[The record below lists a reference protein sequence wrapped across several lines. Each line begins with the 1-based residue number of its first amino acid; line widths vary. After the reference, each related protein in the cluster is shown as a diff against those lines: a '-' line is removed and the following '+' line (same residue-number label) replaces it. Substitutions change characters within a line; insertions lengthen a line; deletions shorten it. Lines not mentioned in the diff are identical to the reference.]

1 MRSIRRLI
9 WKWIEDTGREKKSGG
24 RSEVALGGPT
34 VQEKSKNDG
43 EMFRGG
49 RGSTKVQKN

>member
-1 MRSIRRLI
+1 MNR
-9 WKWIEDTGREKKSGG
+9 GHRERKKSGG

-43 EMFRGG
+43 EMFLGFFGVGG
-49 RGSTKVQKN
+49 GGFTKVQKN

>member
-1 MRSIRRLI
+1 MNR
-9 WKWIEDTGREKKSGG
+9 GHRERKKKSGG

-49 RGSTKVQKN
+49 GFPQKYKKIKQAI

>member
-1 MRSIRRLI
+1 MNR
-9 WKWIEDTGREKKSGG
+9 GHRERKKSGG

-43 EMFRGG
+43 EMFFFFGG
-49 RGSTKVQKN
+49 GGSQKYKKIKQAI